1 MTNEPES
8 SEGIVLESFLMEKES
23 LYKKASIDE
32 HLEEILRDA
41 LFTVRGQ
48 LGVNVAFVSEFSGGR
63 RFIQAVDS
71 SDEEPVISV
80 GDSDPLEESYCQHVV
95 DGRFPNLINDALNF
109 SPARELKV
117 TAILPVRAHAS
128 VPISFSDGET
138 YGTFCCFSTEMG
150 KEFSGQD
157 LMMMNVFSEFAGRQI
172 ERARNQHRKSLELA
186 DIIRSIIDNG
196 EMHAVYQP
204 ICHLRDKRI
213 IGYESLT
220 RFDVKPYRPPNLW
233 FSAAEAV
240 GLQAELEILA
250 IKVALKHI
258 DQIPEDC
265 YLTVNVSP
273 ATVSD
278 PSFVDSLSHYSLDR
292 VVLEVTE
299 HASVMDYE
307 LFNEQLYQLRGLGVK
322 LAIDDV
328 GAGYSSLRHILEL
341 SPDIIK
347 LDRSLI
353 TQIDKR
359 LDRRY
364 MAKALIG
371 FANDMDIR
379 IVAEG
384 IETIEELNMLDE
396 LGVSKAQGYLL
407 GRPAPIEQLQKNTR
421 IQDSSRWR

>member
-1 MTNEPES
+1 MKNVTAS
-8 SEGIVLESFLMEKES
+8 FEGIDLESFLLEKMSLYNKES
-23 LYKKASIDE
+23 IDAN
-32 HLEEILRDA
+32 LEEILRDA

-63 RFIQAVDS
+63 RVIQAVDS
-71 SDEEPVISV
+71 SDDQPMISV

-95 DGRFPNLINDALNF
+95 DGRFPNLINDAMSF
-109 SPARELKV
+109 SPARILPV

-128 VPISFSDGET
+128 VPISFSDGAT

-196 EMHAVYQP
+196 KMHPVFQP
-204 ICHLRDKRI
+204 ICHLRENRI

-220 RFDVKPYRPPNLW
+220 RFDVEHYRPPDLW

-250 IKVALKHI
+250 IKVALTHI
-258 DQIPEDC
+258 DQIPEGC
-265 YLTVNVSP
+265 YLAVNVSP

-299 HASVMDYE
+299 HASVMDYA
-307 LFNEQLYQLRGLGVK
+307 LFNEQLHQLRGLGVR
-322 LAIDDV
+322 LA
-328 GAGYSSLRHILEL
+328 
-341 SPDIIK
+341 
-347 LDRSLI
+347 
-353 TQIDKR
+353 
-359 LDRRY
+359 
-364 MAKALIG
+364 
-371 FANDMDIR
+371 
-379 IVAEG
+379 
-384 IETIEELNMLDE
+384 
-396 LGVSKAQGYLL
+396 
-407 GRPAPIEQLQKNTR
+407 
-421 IQDSSRWR
+421 